1 MESTSISDMGRRDY
15 ALKTPE
21 KSAGLK
27 QMRSAFV
34 RTIDMQAQQIAGKL
48 AFVKADDLKRFGN
61 LPNEATM
68 QGKWPYAPERWKT
81 LK

>member
-1 MESTSISDMGRRDY
+1 
-15 ALKTPE
+15 
-21 KSAGLK
+21 
-27 QMRSAFV
+27 MRSAFV

-81 LK
+81 LT